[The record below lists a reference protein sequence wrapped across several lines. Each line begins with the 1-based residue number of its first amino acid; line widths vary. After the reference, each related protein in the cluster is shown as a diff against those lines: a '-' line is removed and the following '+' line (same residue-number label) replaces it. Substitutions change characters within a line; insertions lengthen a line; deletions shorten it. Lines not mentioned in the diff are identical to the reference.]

1 METRMVARLTPPRKG
16 RAAKTRANRSFSEE
30 EVEMIEL
37 LEEEFPETLLLDPA
51 SPPKKLSMKSRVIL
65 KRIDVAK
72 AGDIHKQ
79 VVILIITIMIIT
91 IIITV
96 FLANRYKSTKNY
108 CCAQR
113 WIFMGQFVTNSNK
126 QMRQKHANNF
136 DSG

>member
-1 METRMVARLTPPRKG
+1 MTPPRKG

-79 VVILIITIMIIT
+79 VVI
-91 IIITV
+91 
-96 FLANRYKSTKNY
+96 
-108 CCAQR
+108 
-113 WIFMGQFVTNSNK
+113 
-126 QMRQKHANNF
+126 
-136 DSG
+136 